1 MEIENYFKFS
11 VNSQIINHYLE
22 LLAERDVIAAKR
34 NAALMEQ
41 LRLSDAALI
50 EACGGF
56 RLAQEAKA
64 KLVLSNTSTKL
75 EPSKVEKPNIKA
87 PAPSK
92 LAKEKPKK
100 TTLTKANGISIGQF
114 TAYSN
119 GTLLD
124 NNTGLIWCCYAIGQ
138 QWLNGK
144 IFADAKKMDWEKAKE
159 APALFNKTDAC
170 GGFSDWRLPSIDD
183 FPIIKGKSN
192 RLYRNANV
200 IPTNG
205 ENFWSCSQEDG
216 NFTKISEFL
225 RTSDNYNTL
234 HKYSACYVRLVRG
247 KRT

>member
-1 MEIENYFKFS
+1 MSIEKLLNYS
-11 VNSQIINHYLE
+11 VDNTIINHYLK
-22 LLAERDVIAAKR
+22 LLAERDVIATKR

-87 PAPSK
+87 VAPSK

-100 TTLTKANGISIGQF
+100 TTLIKANGISIGQF
-114 TAYSN
+114 IAYSD

-144 IFADAKKMDWEKAKE
+144 IIGDAKRMDWPDAKQ
-159 APALFNKTDAC
+159 APALFNRQSAC
-170 GGFSDWRLPSIDD
+170 GFNDWRLPSIDD

-205 ENFWSCSQEDG
+205 EYFWSCSQEDE
-216 NFTKISEFL
+216 NFIKISEFL

-234 HKYSACYVRLVRG
+234 HEYSACYVRLVRG